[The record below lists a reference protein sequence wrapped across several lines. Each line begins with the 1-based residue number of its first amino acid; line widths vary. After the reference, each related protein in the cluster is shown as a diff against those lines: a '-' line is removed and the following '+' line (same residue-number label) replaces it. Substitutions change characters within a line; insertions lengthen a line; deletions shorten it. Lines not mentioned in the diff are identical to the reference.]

1 MSEEPSVNEEWRK
14 IEEWK
19 TIEAFPNYA
28 VSNLGR
34 VKRILTCTGK
44 PIEDRVLSPYI
55 GWRGARMVNLSDK
68 GRHHSLRIA
77 RLVATA
83 FLPNPDRRRVVLHK
97 DGDIL
102 NDRLDNLQWVS
113 RQEFPSLSSH
123 GRKISEARKIPVTG
137 TDVVTCATRTFPSLV
152 DAVAWLKVLGGEKN
166 ASSSHI
172 CECCR
177 GRLKTAYGYSW
188 EYAEDEYGSDEVD

>member
-1 MSEEPSVNEEWRK
+1 MSEEPSVNEEWR
-14 IEEWK
+14 
-19 TIEAFPNYA
+19 TIDAYPNYA

-44 PIEDRVLSPYI
+44 PIEDRVLSTYI
-55 GWRGARMVNLSDK
+55 GWRGARMVNISDK

-83 FLPNPDRRRVVLHK
+83 FLPNPDSKQVVLHK

-113 RQEFPSLSSH
+113 RQEFPSLSSPE
-123 GRKISEARKIPVTG
+123 RKISEARKIPVSG
-137 TDVVTCATRTFPSLV
+137 TDVVTANTNVFRSLI
-152 DAVAWLKVLGGEKN
+152 DAVEWLKSNGCET
-166 ASSSHI
+166 AASSHI

-177 GRLKTAYGYSW
+177 GKLKTAYGHTWSYVK
-188 EYAEDEYGSDEVD
+188 EEEDGHNEAD

>member
-14 IEEWK
+14 
-19 TIEAFPNYA
+19 IEAFPNYA

-34 VKRILTCTGK
+34 VKRTLTCTGK
-44 PIEDRVLSPYI
+44 PIEDRVLSTYI
-55 GWRGARMVNLSDK
+55 GWRGARMVNISDK

-83 FLPNPDRRRVVLHK
+83 FLPNPDRKQVVLHK
-97 DGDIL
+97 DGNIL

-123 GRKISEARKIPVTG
+123 GRKISEARKIPISG
-137 TDVVTCATRTFPSLV
+137 TDVLTANTRSFNSLI
-152 DAVAWLKVLGGEKN
+152 DAVSYLKSIGCEN

-177 GRLKTAYGYSW
+177 GRLKTAYGHVWNYCK
-188 EYAEDEYGSDEVD
+188 EEA

>member
-1 MSEEPSVNEEWRK
+1 MSEEPSVNEEWR
-14 IEEWK
+14 
-19 TIEAFPNYA
+19 TIDAYPNYA

-34 VKRILTCTGK
+34 VKRTLTCTGK
-44 PIEDRVLSPYI
+44 PVCSADTIEGRVLSPYI

-83 FLPNPDRRRVVLHK
+83 FLPNPDRRQVVLHK

-102 NDRLDNLQWVS
+102 NDRLENLQWVS
-113 RQEFPSLSSH
+113 RQEFPSLSSP
-123 GRKISEARKIPVTG
+123 GRKISETRKTPVTG
-137 TDVVTCATRTFPSLV
+137 TDVLTANTRVFSSLI
-152 DAVAWLKVLGGEKN
+152 DAVSYLKSIGREN

-177 GRLKTAYGYSW
+177 GRLKTAYGFVWSYC
-188 EYAEDEYGSDEVD
+188 EEEA

>member
-14 IEEWK
+14 
-19 TIEAFPNYA
+19 IEAFPNYA

-44 PIEDRVLSPYI
+44 PIEDRVLSTYI

-83 FLPNPDRRRVVLHK
+83 FLPNPDRKQVVLHK

-102 NDRLDNLQWVS
+102 NDRLDNLAWMSYKEASNLDFRKS
-113 RQEFPSLSSH
+113 RLSK
-123 GRKISEARKIPVTG
+123 GRKRCVVGKRKGSSEIAVRFKG
-137 TDVVTCATRTFPSLV
+137 LS
-152 DAVAWLKVLGGEKN
+152 DAVEWLKSNGCET
-166 ASSSHI
+166 AASSHI

-188 EYAEDEYGSDEVD
+188 EYANEDEYGSDEVD